1 MFNSFDNSE
10 LNRYP
15 IGYGIVDNSS
25 VPMTLASCGENFPIP
40 NGYITL
46 SNPRRNSVMPF
57 DSTPRGPNGVTPM
70 SLGEHSAGVMST
82 KDNRIINH
90 DGSMNIESRNSSSNN
105 NDTYINQ
112 FPSSVI
118 SPSMSTSTS
127 SSTSPSLSSS
137 SSSSSSQSS
146 AENCTVNNNSSPSLL
161 FSTSSGPSS
170 LPIFEPVI
178 PIGTNTSVISTA
190 TGSSP
195 SSMDYVMTNR
205 NYILVHHDQQQQQQ
219 QQQYRQQ
226 LQQQQQQQLRLQR
239 SSFVPY
245 SPNEFQGVTCSTNH
259 PSVYEHTQY
268 TPWNGIAQANEVHS
282 TTDSIPTSAASIA
295 WVDNAANNPNIT
307 QVHCTTTT
315 NDNDSPP
322 YVQGQSHIQRP
333 PDQAKSQ
340 QLQVMTSLEPNFTPM
355 YPQTTGNVID
365 IPHNVIQSP
374 AVTPAQHYHWGVALS
389 PVESSFNSGP
399 SSRSSSRPT
408 SPSFNQSGPSEGHS
422 SEPHL
427 CKQELESPSQTIRSR
442 KSSISSTSST
452 VSQRRMSALRESIT
466 SPTSPSPNSTLNVTS
481 TTTPNNQCVACGQC
495 FAGPAVLIRHV
506 ESIHEKLL
514 WNCVGC
520 KSNLS
525 RRDAVTRHINLSPMD
540 SICRAVGTIGQI
552 KMVNGNEIQY
562 EVSSYRAKPYDEV
575 VSRMKKAPTAS
586 KRDVDLAKT
595 RDEGG
600 DPSFG
605 NVTKFE
611 DDALGPLD
619 EDENEDA
626 GIQVKQEELSE
637 ENEDE
642 AGQKKRRR
650 PSLHTFARKK

>member
-1 MFNSFDNSE
+1 
-10 LNRYP
+10 
-15 IGYGIVDNSS
+15 
-25 VPMTLASCGENFPIP
+25 
-40 NGYITL
+40 
-46 SNPRRNSVMPF
+46 
-57 DSTPRGPNGVTPM
+57 
-70 SLGEHSAGVMST
+70 
-82 KDNRIINH
+82 
-90 DGSMNIESRNSSSNN
+90 
-105 NDTYINQ
+105 
-112 FPSSVI
+112 
-118 SPSMSTSTS
+118 
-127 SSTSPSLSSS
+127 
-137 SSSSSSQSS
+137 
-146 AENCTVNNNSSPSLL
+146 
-161 FSTSSGPSS
+161 
-170 LPIFEPVI
+170 
-178 PIGTNTSVISTA
+178 
-190 TGSSP
+190 
-195 SSMDYVMTNR
+195 MDY
-205 NYILVHHDQQQQQQ
+205 
-219 QQQYRQQ
+219 
-226 LQQQQQQQLRLQR
+226 
-239 SSFVPY
+239 
-245 SPNEFQGVTCSTNH
+245 GVTCSTNH
-259 PSVYEHTQY
+259 PSVYAHTQY

-322 YVQGQSHIQRP
+322 YVQRQRQSHIQRP
-333 PDQAKSQ
+333 PKQAKSQ
-340 QLQVMTSLEPNFTPM
+340 QLQVMTSLEPNLTPM
-355 YPQTTGNVID
+355 YPQTTGNVVD
-365 IPHNVIQSP
+365 TPHNVIQSP
-374 AVTPAQHYHWGVALS
+374 AVTPAQHHHWGVAPS
-389 PVESSFNSGP
+389 PVESSFNSGS
-399 SSRSSSRPT
+399 SSRNSSRPT
-408 SPSFNQSGPSEGHS
+408 SPSFNQSGPSEGHL
-422 SEPHL
+422 SEPPL
-427 CKQELESPSQTIRSR
+427 CKQELESPSQTIHSR
-442 KSSISSTSST
+442 KSSVSSTSST
-452 VSQRRMSALRESIT
+452 VSQRRMSTLRESTT
-466 SPTSPSPNSTLNVTS
+466 SPISPSPNPTLNITS

-552 KMVNGNEIQY
+552 KMVNGSEIQY

-575 VSRMKKAPTAS
+575 VSRMKKTPSAS

-600 DPSFG
+600 DPNFG

-611 DDALGPLD
+611 DDVLGPLD

-637 ENEDE
+637 EIEDE